1 MKPDL
6 VEGGPEDIRNFVVA
20 VVTLA
25 TMDYIKGYKE
35 ARTGIEIA
43 RMLTSQHRLFHRPM
57 ATGIYNKTLRTL
69 KMMERWIDYD
79 PERKP

>member
-6 VEGGPEDIRNFVVA
+6 VEGGPEDIREFVA
-20 VVTLA
+20 SVVVLA
-25 TMDYIKGYKE
+25 TADYIEKYKE
-35 ARTGIEIA
+35 PRTGIELA
-43 RMLTSQHRLFHRPM
+43 RRLTSNHRLFHRPM

-69 KMMERWIDYD
+69 KMMERWSQYD